1 MSSENPRSPRINS
14 ALRVKYR
21 GETVRLIGKVL
32 EASSKTAK
40 LEASDKGQVQV
51 VLKPGLD
58 EPLNPESYI
67 EVIGR
72 VNDDLSIKEYNHL
85 AIREPFDLETYDLA
99 VQLWQRYPNIF

>member
-1 MSSENPRSPRINS
+1 MSSEILRSPRINS
-14 ALRVKYR
+14 ALCAKYR

-32 EASSKTAK
+32 E

-51 VLKPGLD
+51 VLKPGQD
-58 EPLNPESYI
+58 APLNPESYI

-85 AIREPFDLETYDLA
+85 SIGEPF
-99 VQLWQRYPNIF
+99 